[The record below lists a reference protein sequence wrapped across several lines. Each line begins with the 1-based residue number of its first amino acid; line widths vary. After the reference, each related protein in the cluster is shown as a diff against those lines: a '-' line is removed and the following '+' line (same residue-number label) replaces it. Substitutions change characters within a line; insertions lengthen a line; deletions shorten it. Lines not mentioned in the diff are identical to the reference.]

1 MDLNKIYQGDSL
13 EVLKTFPDEI
23 VECVLTSPPY
33 WGLRDYGTADWEG
46 GDTECIHKPEFI
58 ASKTAT
64 VGNDIK
70 DIGKKYYKDNCLKCG
85 AKRVDKQLGLEE
97 TPEEFAQNLVKLFRE
112 IKRVLKKS

>member
-23 VECVLTSPPY
+23 VDCVVTSPPY

-46 GDTECIHKPEFI
+46 GDSECNHFRDNHVSNSCTTGHSTSQKSGGVADSIYKTECK
-58 ASKTAT
+58 
-64 VGNDIK
+64 
-70 DIGKKYYKDNCLKCG
+70 KCG
-85 AKRVDKQLGLEE
+85 AKRVDKQLGLEK

-112 IKRVLKKS
+112 I